1 MPKAGRPKLPKN
13 ELRAVFPVRLSKDE
27 RKSVEVAAKA
37 AGEKA
42 AQWARNQLMKAA
54 GHDNGST

>member
-27 RKSVEVAAKA
+27 RKIVEAAAKA
-37 AGEKA
+37 AKEKPT
-42 AQWARNQLMKAA
+42 QWARNELLKAA
-54 GHDNGST
+54 GHDIRTT

>member
-13 ELRAVFPVRLSKDE
+13 ELRTVFPLRLSKDE
-27 RKSVEVAAKA
+27 RESVKAAANA

-42 AQWARNQLMKAA
+42 AQWARNQLLKAA
-54 GHDNGST
+54 GHDIRST

>member
-13 ELRAVFPVRLSKDE
+13 EVRAAFPMRLSKDE
-27 RKSVEVAAKA
+27 RASVDAAAKA

-42 AQWARNQLMKAA
+42 TSWARNQLLKAA
-54 GHDNGST
+54 GHDIRTT